1 MPSTPRAADRPKA
14 MPCPLGFL
22 AWASGAA
29 SAWTGGARGCLVV
42 LAVVASACGPRAT
55 TGPAAPPRNAG
66 RTLGAV
72 FQTLDNPFFREV
84 DAGIREIVESNGD
97 SLVTL
102 AADWSGTRQQDD
114 IHNLTNRRVAT
125 LFVNPVDPRAIED
138 NLHEAKQ
145 AGIPCIVVDT
155 QMPRND
161 TVACQVLSDNR
172 EAGRLAAKSLAQVR
186 RPGKLVI
193 LHIPANEACIDRIS
207 GFREI
212 IDRFSDVEILAVEDG
227 GGTRP
232 SARAAMES
240 LLGRFPHLDGV
251 FAANDPMALG
261 AAEAIERAGRL
272 ADVVVTSVDGSAAG
286 IAAVQADRL
295 RSTSMQFPREIGR
308 IAAQRA
314 YELLNGNSVENEIR
328 VPVELVTKDN
338 AHAFIAPGL

>member
-1 MPSTPRAADRPKA
+1 MPSTPRAADRSKA
-14 MPCPLGFL
+14 LPCPLGFS
-22 AWASGAA
+22 AWA
-29 SAWTGGARGCLVV
+29 GGARGCLVF

-55 TGPAAPPRNAG
+55 KGPDTPPRNAG

-114 IHNLTNRRVAT
+114 VHQFTNRRVAA
-125 LFVNPVDPRAIED
+125 LFVNPVDPRAIEN
-138 NLHEAKQ
+138 NLHEANE

-155 QMPRND
+155 QMPRRD
-161 TVACQVLSDNR
+161 AVACQVLSDNR
-172 EAGRLAAKSLAQVR
+172 EAGRLAARSLAQAR
-186 RPGKLVI
+186 RSGKLVI
-193 LHIPANEACIDRIS
+193 LDIPANEACSDRIS

-212 IDRFSDVEILAVEDG
+212 IDRFADIEIVAVEDG
-227 GGTRP
+227 GGTRAA
-232 SARAAMES
+232 ARAAMES
-240 LLGRFPHLDGV
+240 LLRRFPHLDGV

-261 AAEAIERAGRL
+261 AAEALEGAGRL
-272 ADVVVTSVDGSAAG
+272 ADVVVTSVDGSPEG
-286 IAAVQADRL
+286 IAAVHADRL

-338 AHAFIAPGL
+338 AHAFISPGS